1 MAIELKGVTKRYG
14 TTTALDNVSV
24 KFGGGIV
31 YGLPG
36 ANGAGK
42 TTMMNL
48 ITNRSCAD
56 EGEITIDG

>member
-31 YGLPG
+31 YGLLG

-48 ITNRSCAD
+48 ITTR
-56 EGEITIDG
+56 I

>member
-1 MAIELKGVTKRYG
+1 MAIELRGVTKRYG
-14 TTTALDNVSV
+14 ATTALDNVSV

-31 YGLPG
+31 YGLLG

-48 ITNRSCAD
+48 ITNR
-56 EGEITIDG
+56 I